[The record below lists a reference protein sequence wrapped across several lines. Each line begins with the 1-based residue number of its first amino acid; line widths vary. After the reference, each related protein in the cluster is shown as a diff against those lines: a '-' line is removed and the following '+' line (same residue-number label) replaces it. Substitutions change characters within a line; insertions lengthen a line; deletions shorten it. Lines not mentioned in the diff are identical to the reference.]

1 MENTNKLYQVI
12 ISDKATDMLI
22 QLIEYIL
29 DCRQDYKW
37 LL

>member
-1 MENTNKLYQVI
+1 MGNTNKRYTVI
-12 ISDKATDMLI
+12 ISDRAADTVF
-22 QLIEYIL
+22 IEYIL